1 MDVAVAE
8 VELLQVGEEAHLQQ
22 DDEAVDGLV
31 GEIDA
36 FGSEGQERGT
46 LDDGLLE
53 VDRVGEVAAVDEL
66 VEEEDHLARHRH
78 RGGYAS

>member
-31 GEIDA
+31 GEFDA
-36 FGSEGQERGT
+36 LESGEEERGT

-53 VDRVGEVAAVDEL
+53 VDGVGEVAAVDEL
-66 VEEEDHLARHRH
+66 VEEEDHLAGHRH
-78 RGGYAS
+78 HGG